1 MFDEINSLPRDG
13 LLQIGKKY
21 KILGHLS
28 DFNSPY
34 LSDTQLRL
42 SIIKKI
48 EEENPIELGLKGG
61 GKGKS
66 KRKKT
71 KKPRTGKRMS
81 KKQQTLNIVID
92 HSKIDSKSYYELPEG
107 AKLVAIG
114 DIHGDLSVCIKT
126 LKLAGVIPLSTPN
139 YFESLKDID
148 NIEWIGGN
156 TYIVQVGDQIDRCR
170 PTSWY
175 RDICND
181 KDTYQDE
188 GSDLKIMELLDALD
202 VKAQYQGGR
211 IISILGN
218 HEIMNC
224 VGDFRYVSPKEFEE
238 FGEYFNVKKVRSSRP
253 RIFPYG
259 YKERKM
265 AFAPGGL
272 IAKRFAYKRKSIVQV
287 GNWLFVHGGIT
298 PITASNY
305 TLNDMNEGIR
315 NWLLGKRDLKTK
327 DVFDNIYED
336 DDDGIFWTREFGD
349 LGNWDEI
356 RSCKLFNKTL
366 DILNKKND
374 RTLDNAIEGMVM
386 GHTPQYM
393 YGEGINSS
401 CGGKLWRVDIGASKA
416 FGPCANCDEE
426 HRYRKTAILVI
437 QNGKTKIVKE
447 K

>member
-1 MFDEINSLPRDG
+1 MFDQINSLERKD
-13 LLQIGKKY
+13 LITIGKKY

-34 LSDTQLRL
+34 LSDNQLRMAV
-42 SIIKKI
+42 IKQI
-48 EEENPIELGLKGG
+48 EEENPDESGLKGG
-61 GKGKS
+61 GKKKS
-66 KRKKT
+66 RKRKT
-71 KKPRTGKRMS
+71 KKPTMGKRIS
-81 KKQQTLNIVID
+81 KKQQSLNYDID
-92 HSKIDSKSYYELPEG
+92 IKIKDTKTYYELPEG

-114 DIHGDLSVCIKT
+114 DIHGDLSVCIKS

-148 NIEWIGGN
+148 DIEWIGGN
-156 TYIVQVGDQIDRCR
+156 TYVVQLGDQIDRCR

-181 KDTYQDE
+181 NDTYQDE

-202 VKAQYQGGR
+202 KKAQYQGGR
-211 IISILGN
+211 LISILGN

-238 FGEYFNVKKVRSSRP
+238 FGEYFKVKKVRSAT

-259 YKERKM
+259 YKERKQS
-265 AFAPGGL
+265 FAPGGM
-272 IAKRFAYKRKSIVQV
+272 IAKKFAQKRKSIVQV

-298 PITASNY
+298 PICASKY
-305 TLNDMNEGIR
+305 SLDEMNEGIR

-327 DVFDNIYED
+327 EVFDNIYED
-336 DDDGIFWTREFGD
+336 DDDGIFWTREFAD

-356 RSCKLFNKTL
+356 KSCKLFNKTL

-374 RTLDNAIEGMVM
+374 RTLDNAIEGLVM

-393 YGEGINSS
+393 FGEGINSS
-401 CGGKLWRVDIGASKA
+401 CNGKLWRVDIGASKA
-416 FGPCANCDEE
+416 FGPCTNCEGDNKL
-426 HRYRKTAILVI
+426 RKTAILVI
-437 QNGKTKIVKE
+437 KNGKSKIVKE